1 MQKLHLYIENHKFLP
16 IHHKMVWART
26 VVIASDLPLALF
38 VRCLYVIVLNLLEG
52 CNIIGVP
59 LFMPQYK
66 VNGFVSFRAAIDV

>member
-1 MQKLHLYIENHKFLP
+1 MQQLHLYIKNNKLLP
-16 IHHKMVWART
+16 IHDKMMWART
-26 VVIASDLPLALF
+26 VVITNYLPRALF

-59 LFMPQYK
+59 VFMPQYK